1 MSLSNA
7 DTITLLIALILV
19 LVSAHLCGDLAVRLR
34 QPRVAGE
41 IVGGLILGPT
51 LLGLLLPSTQRAIF
65 HDSPATAWMLGAIYQ
80 LGLFLLMF
88 CSGSALRSST
98 RPGERRATALIAVTG
113 NVIPFAAG
121 LLFLRLV
128 DTSDLIGPAR
138 NTAAFVLIF
147 ACGLAVTSIPVIS
160 KIMADLGILA
170 TSFARIVLSVAVI
183 EDVILYV
190 IVSVA
195 LGMVAPPRGDLF
207 TLPSLLS
214 IHPSTVLGDVYYV
227 VASVVFFALPLA
239 LGRRFLDRVASS
251 PGNILERSNPLAFMV
266 VFVLALT
273 ALALFVGVAAYF
285 GAFVAGILA
294 GELRGRTAEAQDV
307 VRRFSFAFFI
317 PIYFAIVGLRLDLI
331 RQFDIPFF
339 LLFLAYACV
348 MKAVSVY
355 LGSRLAGMTPSN
367 SRNLAVALNAR
378 GGPAIV
384 LASVAFDAGII
395 SQRFTIALVMLALV
409 TSAIAGSWLDV
420 MLRRNAGSGAANAD
434 DLLTDVGA
442 EPEPQPAA
450 EPVAARS

>member
-1 MSLSNA
+1 MSLSNT
-7 DTITLLIALILV
+7 DTIALLVALILV
-19 LVSAHLCGDLAVRLR
+19 LISAHLCGDLAVRLR

-65 HDSPATAWMLGAIYQ
+65 HDSAATSWMLGAIYQ

-88 CSGSALRSST
+88 CSGAALRSST
-98 RPGERRATALIAVTG
+98 RPGERRATALIAVIG

-121 LLFLRLV
+121 LLFIRLI
-128 DTSDLIGPAR
+128 DTGGLIGPA
-138 NTAAFVLIF
+138 NNSTAFILIF

-170 TSFARIVLSVAVI
+170 TSFARIVLAVAVI
-183 EDVILYV
+183 EDVVLYV

-195 LGMVAPPRGDLF
+195 LGLVAPAHGDSF

-227 VASVVFFALPLA
+227 VASIVFFALPLL
-239 LGRRFLDRVASS
+239 LGRKFLDRIASS
-251 PGNILERSNPLAFMV
+251 RLNVLQRSNPLAFIM

-273 ALALFVGVAAYF
+273 ALALFLGVAAYF

-294 GELRGRTAEAQDV
+294 GEVGEETAEAQNV

-339 LLFLAYACV
+339 LLFLGYACV
-348 MKAVSVY
+348 VKAVSVY
-355 LGSRLAGMTPSN
+355 AGSRLAGMTPSN

-384 LASVAFDAGII
+384 LASVAFDARII

-409 TSAIAGSWLDV
+409 TSSIAGSWLDV
-420 MLRRNAGSGAANAD
+420 TLRRNAATSASPD

-442 EPEPQPAA
+442 EPAPEPEAA
-450 EPVAARS
+450 EPLAARG